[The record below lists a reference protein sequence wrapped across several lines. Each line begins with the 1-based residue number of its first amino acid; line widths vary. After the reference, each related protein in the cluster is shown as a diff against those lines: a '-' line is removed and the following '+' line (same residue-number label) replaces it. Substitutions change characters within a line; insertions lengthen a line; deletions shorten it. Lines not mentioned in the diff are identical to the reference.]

1 MNTLKIQGGN
11 PIGGEVKPTPNKNSV
26 LAIIPACVLT
36 DKKIILENVPRSSS
50 VRIMLKI
57 YKKIGGEER
66 YIDKN
71 TIELCSKNI
80 DSSKIDKNL
89 AKKERASLMFLA
101 PLLAR
106 FGKAQVDSAEG
117 CKLGAR
123 PVDTLVKGLTNL
135 GAKIDKNNIYKL
147 SVKKLTG
154 NDCIWQLEAS
164 VTGTENL
171 ILGSVLAEGTTT
183 IYNAACEP
191 HVQDL
196 CNFLNSIGAKIN
208 GVGTNKLIIEGVK
221 DLQGGKWT
229 IIPDHIDIGGL
240 IVAAAITNGNLRI
253 KNAIPEHMEMILK
266 YYEKINLNYEI
277 EENDIIIPSKQDLK
291 CKSNLQ
297 GYIDKI
303 PAYPW
308 PVGFP
313 VDLTP
318 QVIVLAAKAKGS
330 IRIMQNMYENQ
341 FSFVNELI
349 KLRANVE
356 LGDLNKVITFGPSKF
371 RGTTVVS
378 PSIIQ
383 GAHSLLLAA
392 LAAQGTTTIENATP
406 IKRRYPELIQTLNKL
421 GASIENT

>member
-1 MNTLKIQGGN
+1 MHTIKIQGGN
-11 PIGGEVKPTPNKNSV
+11 TISGEVNPTPNKNSV

-36 DKKIILENVPRSSS
+36 NEEVILENVPQSSS

-57 YKKIGGEER
+57 YKKIGGKVE
-66 YIDKN
+66 YIDKE
-71 TIELCSKNI
+71 TIKLCSKEI
-80 DSSKIDKNL
+80 DSFKIDKKL

-101 PLLAR
+101 PLLSR
-106 FGKAQVDSAEG
+106 FGEAQVDSAEG
-117 CKLGAR
+117 CKLGSR
-123 PVDTLVKGLTNL
+123 PVDTLVTGLVNL
-135 GAKIDKNNIYKL
+135 GAQIDKNNIYKL
-147 SVKKLTG
+147 TANKLKGNKK
-154 NDCIWQLEAS
+154 IWQLEAS

-171 ILGSVLAEGTTT
+171 ILASVLAKDTTT

-196 CNFLNSIGAKIN
+196 CNFLNSIGANIT
-208 GVGTNKLIIEGVK
+208 GIGTNRLVIKGVK
-221 DLQGGKWT
+221 ELKGGKWS

-240 IVAAAITNGNLRI
+240 IVAAAVTNGNLRI

-266 YYEKINLNYEI
+266 YYKKISLTYDI
-277 EENDIIIPSKQDLK
+277 EGQDIIIPSNQKLK
-291 CKSNLQ
+291 CKNNLQ

-318 QVIVLAAKAKGS
+318 QIIVLAAKAEGS
-330 IRIMQNMYENQ
+330 IRIIQNLYENQ

-356 LGDLNKVITFGPSKF
+356 LGDLNKVITFGPSEF

-383 GAHSLLLAA
+383 GAHALLLTA
-392 LAAQGTTTIENATP
+392 LAAQGTTTIENANP
-406 IKRRYPELIQTLNKL
+406 INRRYPQMIKTLNSL
-421 GASIENT
+421 GAKIEKK